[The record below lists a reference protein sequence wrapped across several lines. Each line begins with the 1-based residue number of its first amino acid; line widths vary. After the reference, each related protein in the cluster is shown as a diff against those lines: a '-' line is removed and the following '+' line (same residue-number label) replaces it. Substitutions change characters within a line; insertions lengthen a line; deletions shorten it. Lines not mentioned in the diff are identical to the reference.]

1 MDSKQK
7 FTEKVSNELKN
18 SLLIFILLL
27 SRPLEEHG
35 QAAQEP
41 SGKLYQSTWKIKKKE
56 EIATSKYIP

>member
-27 SRPLEEHG
+27 PRPSEEHG

-41 SGKLYQSTWKIKKKE
+41 PRKLYQST
-56 EIATSKYIP
+56 